1 MWQLACV
8 HTCLSAPHEKDALKP
23 LRPVEAHAAEEC
35 QRLTRGSDSIQIF
48 AGLGSHLPV
57 TSTQDQDHIYSGH
70 GPHLC
75 RARSTS
81 AQGPSRS
88 DLGPWQN
95 TVEGWDEL
103 EEEADDSDPPQQHD
117 HKQYERQYLCQ
128 FKGSNHI
135 CPESSSPSGDPAFL
149 PPDPQPDL
157 LGAPPAAPSPLCSPE
172 YVHISLG
179 LIYIPPG
186 LHLAYRPQSFLCTL
200 ALQWAASTFGIA
212 RKEAEVVLVALRAQ
226 ESAQCCGAPGL
237 PHVRLHTAYPMHTD
251 SQRTCMACV

>member
-1 MWQLACV
+1 MSIHVSIRMCVLACV

-57 TSTQDQDHIYSGH
+57 TSAQDQDHIHSGH

-117 HKQYERQYLCQ
+117 HKQYERQYLYQ

-135 CPESSSPSGDPAFL
+135 CPESSPL
-149 PPDPQPDL
+149 
-157 LGAPPAAPSPLCSPE
+157 SPLWRS
-172 YVHISLG
+172 
-179 LIYIPPG
+179 
-186 LHLAYRPQSFLCTL
+186 HL
-200 ALQWAASTFGIA
+200 
-212 RKEAEVVLVALRAQ
+212 
-226 ESAQCCGAPGL
+226 SAP
-237 PHVRLHTAYPMHTD
+237 
-251 SQRTCMACV
+251 